1 VTISTRPLPT
11 IPDIADNYAARVREL
26 LAARNETLTATEIT
40 AALGCHER
48 RVREALDRLVFTSEV
63 EAELRHTPG
72 KRGALPRAYRLKRS
86 PSLTNAGV

>member
-1 VTISTRPLPT
+1 MPF
-11 IPDIADNYAARVREL
+11 
-26 LAARNETLTATEIT
+26 AARNESLTALSV
-40 AALGCHER
+40 ALGCYDR

-86 PSLTNAGV
+86 PTLTNAGV